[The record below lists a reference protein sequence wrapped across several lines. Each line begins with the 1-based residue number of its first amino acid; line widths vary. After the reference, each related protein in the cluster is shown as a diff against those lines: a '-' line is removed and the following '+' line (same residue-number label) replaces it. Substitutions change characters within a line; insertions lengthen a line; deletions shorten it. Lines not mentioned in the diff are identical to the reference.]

1 MGVHAYRFP
10 IRFSP
15 VHTYDRLCFKK
26 TIFHSHWPKSIPMFS
41 LSSSE
46 IKVWSTNLSLWVLLR
61 NGLTQNITGTQ
72 WLRNSVES
80 SKVGL
85 FGFKSRHN
93 NKLKHLTLRTCCK
106 SWKHELKDTKL
117 AVKSVLIRPEIR
129 HCYIIQLSPFTVRK
143 TTGKTAS
150 SRLSVEYTLSA
161 GWDAQLKSNS
171 GYLWTPPDKVFWIQI
186 CQLKHVVSFSHD
198 CCAVSKNLIFFI

>member
-10 IRFSP
+10 IHFSP
-15 VHTYDRLCFKK
+15 VHTYNRLCFKK

-117 AVKSVLIRPEIR
+117 AVKYSYSSRDQTLLYHWTFAFHSPQNNGKNSVLE
-129 HCYIIQLSPFTVRK
+129 
-143 TTGKTAS
+143 
-150 SRLSVEYTLSA
+150 TLGRVHSFCWLRRA
-161 GWDAQLKSNS
+161 FEKQFRILVDAP
-171 GYLWTPPDKVFWIQI
+171 W
-186 CQLKHVVSFSHD
+186 
-198 CCAVSKNLIFFI
+198 